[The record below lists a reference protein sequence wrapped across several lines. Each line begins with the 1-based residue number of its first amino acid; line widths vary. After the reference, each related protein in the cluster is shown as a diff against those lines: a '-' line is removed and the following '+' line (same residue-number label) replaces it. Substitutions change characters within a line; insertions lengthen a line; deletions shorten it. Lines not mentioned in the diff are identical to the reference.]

1 MQRLQENDHLLAAS
15 MEEARLR
22 EEAEENHHRAGV
34 VPPYQVEEVESPQ
47 AAEAVA
53 LPCPPCLRFNGVAHG
68 QLCLKEAREGALC
81 GERPAVRHGLSGALN
96 VALP

>member
-1 MQRLQENDHLLAAS
+1 
-15 MEEARLR
+15 MEGGRRR

-34 VPPYQVEEVESPQ
+34 VPPYQVVEVESPQ

-53 LPCPPCLRFNGVAHG
+53 LPCPPCLRFNGVAQG
-68 QLCLKEAREGALC
+68 QLCLKEARGGALY
-81 GERPAVRHGLSGALN
+81 GDSPAVRHGLSGALN